1 MPNPI
6 KKRKWC
12 ITCQEFEIFE
22 SRLTDE
28 TTVLDADGKEIKK
41 ISKTTCDTCGNE
53 YVPYIL
59 SEVPEEKIQEQRARY
74 KKMKRE
80 QFITMLNAYQ
90 NMGTSMGRSNI
101 FADMMGDASD
111 RFIGFTV
118 QEDDAGQ
125 EEIDAAER
133 AEREATRLAEQ
144 EFKAKYHGAQRNEKC
159 RCDSGLKYKKC
170 CLPKVSAIR

>member
-6 KKRKWC
+6 KKRRWC

-28 TTVLDADGKEIKK
+28 TTVLDADGREIKK

-53 YVPYIL
+53 YVPYSL

-74 KKMKRE
+74 KKMKKE
-80 QFITMLNAYQ
+80 EFIKMLSAYQ
-90 NMGTSMGRSNI
+90 DMSRSNI
-101 FADMMGDASD
+101 LADMMREVSDASV
-111 RFIGFTV
+111 GYTV
-118 QEDDAGQ
+118 REDDAGQ
-125 EEIDAAER
+125 EAIDLEER
-133 AEREATRLAEQ
+133 AQREATRLAEQ

-170 CLPKVSAIR
+170 CLPKVDAIR